1 MNVTYPLFV
10 FEKDDH
16 SMRVIETSDRIL
28 SWHEAIDIENGEYV
42 FWDAIGS
49 GVQIKVDG
57 NKVLS
62 VTSCAAPFSLGEALA
77 TYAESLNLPRNVIE
91 GQPVEIWQRIEREL
105 ERRPKKR
112 GWLSR
117 IFSK

>member
-1 MNVTYPLFV
+1 MDITYPLFV
-10 FEKDDH
+10 FEKDDN
-16 SMRVIETSDRIL
+16 SMRLIERSDRIL

-42 FWDAIGS
+42 FWDATGS

-57 NKVLS
+57 NKVMS
-62 VTSCAAPFSLGEALA
+62 VTPCAATFSLRGALA
-77 TYAESLNLPRNVIE
+77 TYAESLDLPSNIIE

-117 IFSK
+117 IFSR